1 LLLLECGNTRLRDT
15 GQAWSEANLLLLGLR
30 SKSTE
35 ACACKVGLTWLLL
48 LLLMRLLHLSKWVR
62 VLSIC
67 RYEGLL
73 RASILYGEVVLWSDK
88 ARCLRRSLILW
99 LCHWCLLDGIKKVN

>member
-1 LLLLECGNTRLRDT
+1 
-15 GQAWSEANLLLLGLR
+15 LLLLGLR
-30 SKSTE
+30 RKSTE

-62 VLSIC
+62 ALSIC

-88 ARCLRRSLILW
+88 ARRLRRNARRSLILW
-99 LCHWCLLDGIKKVN
+99 LCHWRLLDGIKKVN